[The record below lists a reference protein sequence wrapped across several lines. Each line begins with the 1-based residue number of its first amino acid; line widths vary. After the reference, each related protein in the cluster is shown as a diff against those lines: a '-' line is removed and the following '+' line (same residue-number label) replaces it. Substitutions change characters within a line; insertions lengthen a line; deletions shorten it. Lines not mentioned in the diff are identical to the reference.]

1 LSLAPPP
8 AVVSPSPLAAGRRW
22 RRAVL
27 AHPGRALAV
36 VTLAALALRLWGLG
50 ARSFHWDEARV
61 GYWTLRYL
69 ETGTFFYRPIVHG
82 PFLQIVNR
90 HVFAT
95 LGATDASAR
104 LVVALLGG
112 LLPASVWLLRDR
124 LSPGELLAA
133 GAFLAVNPL
142 LLYYSRFMR
151 ADVPLAVFAF
161 VAVACGVRALDTG
174 RSRSLL
180 AAALAAG
187 LATTTKENVL
197 VYAACVAG
205 AVGVALGVRL
215 LPWYRDGDLP
225 TAARREARRVADGLR
240 PHLPALPVA
249 LLVALVPVVVFYTPR
264 GVGDPAFGAL
274 LADPTLLPAA
284 VVQATLGTWETFA
297 GGIWA
302 DSATREHPYLP
313 YLLHFVATLA
323 AGGAVLYG
331 LAVLGSLAE
340 LRPGGGRTQTR
351 AVADGGGNGVGGV
364 GSVGVSEGPTPPR
377 GLVVGT
383 AAWGFVSVLGYP
395 LGTDVMASWLGV
407 HVLVPLAVPAGVG
420 LAATVRWAG
429 RRLAAGDRASVLAVG
444 LALLVLAGQVGF
456 VVGLTSYT
464 QPTPRVNFLA
474 QGAQPGDDFDPMVA
488 DLEAAAGHD
497 PGVLYYG
504 EAFYLPNESVADRP
518 PRPSAETTWLGFWL
532 KRLPMAWYAERAGV
546 ESDYVWQ
553 ADDFRARESYP
564 PVVLAAD
571 EDAAVVR
578 ETLPG
583 YRATPYDTA
592 LYGNRVVV
600 FTDESRLNVTAS

>member
-1 LSLAPPP
+1 
-8 AVVSPSPLAAGRRW
+8 VSPSPLAAGRRW

-27 AHPGRALAV
+27 AHPRRALAV
-36 VTLAALALRLWGLG
+36 VTLVALALRLWGLG

-69 ETGTFFYRPIVHG
+69 ETGEFFYRPIVHG
-82 PFLQIVNR
+82 PFLQILNR
-90 HVFAT
+90 HVFA
-95 LGATDASAR
+95 LVGATDASAR

-124 LSPGELLAA
+124 LSPGELLAT
-133 GAFLAVNPL
+133 GTFLAVNPL

-174 RSRSLL
+174 RSRYLL

-225 TAARREARRVADGLR
+225 TTARRRVRRVADDSR
-240 PHLPALPVA
+240 PLLPALPVA

-284 VVQATLGTWETFA
+284 VVQATAGTWETFA

-331 LAVLGSLAE
+331 FAVLGSLVE
-340 LRPGGGRTQTR
+340 LWPGGR
-351 AVADGGGNGVGGV
+351 
-364 GSVGVSEGPTPPR
+364 PTPPR

-420 LAATVRWAG
+420 LAATVRWGG
-429 RRLAAGDRASVLAVG
+429 RRLAAGDRASALAVG

-474 QGAQPGDDFDPMVA
+474 QGAQPGDDLDPMVA

-553 ADDFRARESYP
+553 ADDFRARGSYP
-564 PVVLAAD
+564 PVVIAAD

-600 FTDESRLNVTAS
+600 FTDESRLNATAE